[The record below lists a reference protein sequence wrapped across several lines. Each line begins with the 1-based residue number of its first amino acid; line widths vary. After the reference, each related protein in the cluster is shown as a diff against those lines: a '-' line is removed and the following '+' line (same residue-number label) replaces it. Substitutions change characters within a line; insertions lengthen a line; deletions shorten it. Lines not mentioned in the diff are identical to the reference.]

1 VELPRIPP
9 DLLARLRADP
19 VSAPETIALAA
30 GEVHGPAA
38 ERWVRDLRAKYEL
51 SDRDL
56 AKRTKA
62 RHAALARFG
71 GAATGV
77 GGLVTLVPDLVSL
90 LWIQSRLIFYVAAAY
105 GYDPNDRMRPAE
117 LLVLRDLYA
126 DPVAARAGLDGA
138 GRRIAEAYVD
148 RALRGGRADAA
159 LATSL
164 LRFAG
169 KRTAKSLAGRAIP
182 GFAVLFNSVSNE
194 RDTRRLADRA
204 IAFYGG

>member
-9 DLLARLRADP
+9 DLLSRLRADP

-38 ERWVRDLRAKYEL
+38 ERWSRDLRARYEL

-56 AKRTKA
+56 AKRAKT

-77 GGLVTLVPDLVSL
+77 GGLVTMVPDLVSL
-90 LWIQSRLIFYVAAAY
+90 LWIQSRLVFYVAAAH
-105 GYDPNDRMRPAE
+105 GFDPNDRMRPAE
-117 LLVLRDLYA
+117 LLVLRDLYP
-126 DPVAARAGLDGA
+126 DPAAARAGLDGA

-148 RALRGGRADAA
+148 RALRGERADAV
-159 LATSL
+159 LATRL

-169 KRTAKSLAGRAIP
+169 KRTAKSIAGRAIP
-182 GFAVLFNSVSNE
+182 GFAVLFNAVSNE